1 MTSRPW
7 GVGRRDYKII
17 PKIVGGR
24 VIGEFW
30 IISQKISTLL
40 RDKIEAFQYW

>member
-1 MTSRPW
+1 MTSRFVCQQERILL

-24 VIGEFW
+24 VIGMFW
-30 IISQKISTLL
+30 IIGQKISALL
-40 RDKIEAFQYW
+40 R